1 MSKQQRTIA
10 KLRKEIKNINIQNQN
25 ALNDNK
31 EVEKQLTDIQVVLG

>member
-31 EVEKQLTDIQVVLG
+31 EVEKQLTDI